1 MVREI
6 EAGNV
11 GTVIVKDM
19 SRFGRNYL
27 QVGFYTEIM
36 FPDKGVRFIAVNNS
50 IDSAK
55 PQEND
60 FTPFLNIMNEFYSR
74 DTSNKIKAIFRA
86 RMQDGKRCSGS
97 VPYGYVRSPSDK
109 QTLVVDPEAAQV
121 VRQIFDLAC
130 QGMGP
135 AKIADFLCES
145 QVLIPSA
152 YQRLHHPEYC
162 RNDYRN
168 PYRWSGNTVNTILS
182 RREYLGETILG
193 KSVCENFKTK
203 KRRAATPEEQLV
215 FPNTHEAIIDQET
228 WDTAHQMRKRAPRRR
243 PNGSDSHRLS
253 GLVYCADCGAR
264 LSYHDCTASRCRDTT
279 YDSDLGFQCSHY
291 GNLHH
296 DCTSHYIKASV
307 LEAII
312 LRAVQSVTHFA
323 KEHEAEFLKTVQAA
337 WEERY
342 AQSLAAEKQE
352 LATATHRL
360 AELDNLI
367 RGLFEGSVTGVMP
380 ERQIQRLSKAY
391 DEEQTALEKRIAEL
405 EASLAEIPDVKQ
417 NEARFLALVRKY
429 EDITEVTNE
438 MLYAF
443 VEKILVHAPTGGR
456 SAKRR
461 QQIDVYFSFI
471 GTFVPPGVE
480 EEEEA
485 KRAEQEQQR
494 AERRRATQQR
504 SAQRRKERLAA
515 LREAAKTDAAAAA
528 EYEAY
533 RVQYRA
539 YGKNYRERRRA
550 RERSSDM
557 HEQQFGRY
565 GRMHL
570 QYLKQDRPVLYIA
583 MVMDGNLWPYL
594 EELNNQA
601 QKRMERLTSQMA
613 AREGVTEALKAE
625 DPMAWVGKME
635 NIRSR
640 AEEILLRELIYR

>member
-11 GTVIVKDM
+11 STVIVKDM

-36 FPDKGVRFIAVNNS
+36 FSDKGVRFIAVNNS
-50 IDSAK
+50 IDSAR

-135 AKIADFLCES
+135 AKIADFLCEA

-152 YQRLHHPEYC
+152 YQRLNHPEYC

-228 WDTAHQMRKRAPRRR
+228 WDTAQQMRKRAPRRR

-264 LSYHDCTASRCRDTT
+264 LSYHDCTASRCRDTA

-296 DCTSHYIKASV
+296 
-307 LEAII
+307 
-312 LRAVQSVTHFA
+312 
-323 KEHEAEFLKTVQAA
+323 
-337 WEERY
+337 
-342 AQSLAAEKQE
+342 
-352 LATATHRL
+352 
-360 AELDNLI
+360 
-367 RGLFEGSVTGVMP
+367 
-380 ERQIQRLSKAY
+380 
-391 DEEQTALEKRIAEL
+391 
-405 EASLAEIPDVKQ
+405 
-417 NEARFLALVRKY
+417 
-429 EDITEVTNE
+429 
-438 MLYAF
+438 
-443 VEKILVHAPTGGR
+443 
-456 SAKRR
+456 
-461 QQIDVYFSFI
+461 SFI
-471 GTFVPPGVE
+471 GTFVLPGVE

-494 AERRRATQQR
+494 AERRRTTQQR
-504 SAQRRKERLAA
+504 SAQRRKERL
-515 LREAAKTDAAAAA
+515 REAAKTDAAAAA
-528 EYEAY
+528 KYEAY
-533 RVQYRA
+533 RVQHRA

-550 RERSSDM
+550 RKGAAICTSSNSDDM
-557 HEQQFGRY
+557 GDCIS
-565 GRMHL
+565 G
-570 QYLKQDRPVLYIA
+570 
-583 MVMDGNLWPYL
+583 
-594 EELNNQA
+594 
-601 QKRMERLTSQMA
+601 T
-613 AREGVTEALKAE
+613 
-625 DPMAWVGKME
+625 
-635 NIRSR
+635 
-640 AEEILLRELIYR
+640 

>member
-1 MVREI
+1 MPRQNVPKITALYERLSRDDELQGESNSILNQKTYLESYARQQGFSNLRHFTDDGYSGINFNRPGFAAMVREI

-152 YQRLHHPEYC
+152 YQRLNHPEYC

-228 WDTAHQMRKRAPRRR
+228 WDTAQQMRKRAPRRR

-264 LSYHDCTASRCRDTT
+264 LSYHDCTASRCRDTA

-312 LRAVQSVTHFA
+312 LRAVRSVTHFA
-323 KEHEAEFLKTVQAA
+323 KGHEAEFLKTVQTA
-337 WEERY
+337 W
-342 AQSLAAEKQE
+342 
-352 LATATHRL
+352 
-360 AELDNLI
+360 
-367 RGLFEGSVTGVMP
+367 
-380 ERQIQRLSKAY
+380 
-391 DEEQTALEKRIAEL
+391 
-405 EASLAEIPDVKQ
+405 
-417 NEARFLALVRKY
+417 
-429 EDITEVTNE
+429 
-438 MLYAF
+438 
-443 VEKILVHAPTGGR
+443 R
-456 SAKRR
+456 SAM
-461 QQIDVYFSFI
+461 
-471 GTFVPPGVE
+471 P
-480 EEEEA
+480 
-485 KRAEQEQQR
+485 RAW
-494 AERRRATQQR
+494 RRRSR
-504 SAQRRKERLAA
+504 SWPQLP
-515 LREAAKTDAAAAA
+515 T
-528 EYEAY
+528 
-533 RVQYRA
+533 VW
-539 YGKNYRERRRA
+539 
-550 RERSSDM
+550 RS
-557 HEQQFGRY
+557 
-565 GRMHL
+565 
-570 QYLKQDRPVLYIA
+570 
-583 MVMDGNLWPYL
+583 W
-594 EELNNQA
+594 
-601 QKRMERLTSQMA
+601 T
-613 AREGVTEALKAE
+613 T
-625 DPMAWVGKME
+625 
-635 NIRSR
+635 
-640 AEEILLRELIYR
+640 

>member
-130 QGMGP
+130 QGMGA

-228 WDTAHQMRKRAPRRR
+228 WDIAQQMRKRAPRRR
-243 PNGSDSHRLS
+243 PNGADSH
-253 GLVYCADCGAR
+253 
-264 LSYHDCTASRCRDTT
+264 
-279 YDSDLGFQCSHY
+279 
-291 GNLHH
+291 
-296 DCTSHYIKASV
+296 
-307 LEAII
+307 
-312 LRAVQSVTHFA
+312 
-323 KEHEAEFLKTVQAA
+323 
-337 WEERY
+337 
-342 AQSLAAEKQE
+342 
-352 LATATHRL
+352 
-360 AELDNLI
+360 
-367 RGLFEGSVTGVMP
+367 
-380 ERQIQRLSKAY
+380 RLSKAY
-391 DEEQTALEKRIAEL
+391 DEEQTVLEKRIAEL
-405 EASLAEIPDVKQ
+405 EASLSEIPDVKQ

-443 VEKILVHAPTGGR
+443 IEKILVHAPTGGR
-456 SAKRR
+456 SAQRR

-528 EYEAY
+528 KYEAY

-550 RERSSDM
+550 RKGVPICTISNSDDM
-557 HEQQFGRY
+557 GDCIS
-565 GRMHL
+565 G
-570 QYLKQDRPVLYIA
+570 
-583 MVMDGNLWPYL
+583 
-594 EELNNQA
+594 
-601 QKRMERLTSQMA
+601 T
-613 AREGVTEALKAE
+613 
-625 DPMAWVGKME
+625 
-635 NIRSR
+635 
-640 AEEILLRELIYR
+640 

>member
-11 GTVIVKDM
+11 STVIVKDM

-130 QGMGP
+130 QGMGA

-152 YQRLHHPEYC
+152 YQRLHHPENC
-162 RNDYRN
+162 RHNYRN

-228 WDTAHQMRKRAPRRR
+228 WDTAQQMRKRAPRRR

-264 LSYHDCTASRCRDTT
+264 LSYHDCTTSRCRDRPMTPTWAFSAATT
-279 YDSDLGFQCSHY
+279 ETF
-291 GNLHH
+291 
-296 DCTSHYIKASV
+296 T
-307 LEAII
+307 
-312 LRAVQSVTHFA
+312 T
-323 KEHEAEFLKTVQAA
+323 
-337 WEERY
+337 
-342 AQSLAAEKQE
+342 
-352 LATATHRL
+352 
-360 AELDNLI
+360 
-367 RGLFEGSVTGVMP
+367 
-380 ERQIQRLSKAY
+380 RLSVPLSCR
-391 DEEQTALEKRIAEL
+391 EWRRKRKPSGRNRSSSGQSDAAPPSSAAPSGERSGWQPCGRRPRQMQQL
-405 EASLAEIPDVKQ
+405 PPSTKPTGC
-417 NEARFLALVRKY
+417 N
-429 EDITEVTNE
+429 T
-438 MLYAF
+438 
-443 VEKILVHAPTGGR
+443 APTARTIGSAAGR
-456 SAKRR
+456 GKEQRY
-461 QQIDVYFSFI
+461 V
-471 GTFVPPGVE
+471 
-480 EEEEA
+480 
-485 KRAEQEQQR
+485 RAAIRTIWEN
-494 AERRRATQQR
+494 A
-504 SAQRRKERLAA
+504 S
-515 LREAAKTDAAAAA
+515 
-528 EYEAY
+528 
-533 RVQYRA
+533 
-539 YGKNYRERRRA
+539 
-550 RERSSDM
+550 
-557 HEQQFGRY
+557 
-565 GRMHL
+565 
-570 QYLKQDRPVLYIA
+570 PVL
-583 MVMDGNLWPYL
+583 
-594 EELNNQA
+594 
-601 QKRMERLTSQMA
+601 
-613 AREGVTEALKAE
+613 KA
-625 DPMAWVGKME
+625 G
-635 NIRSR
+635 
-640 AEEILLRELIYR
+640 

>member
-11 GTVIVKDM
+11 STVIVKDM

-97 VPYGYVRSPSDK
+97 VPYGYVRSPADK

-130 QGMGP
+130 QGMGA
-135 AKIADFLCES
+135 AKIADFLCDS

-203 KRRAATPEEQLV
+203 KRRAATPEELLV

-228 WDTAHQMRKRAPRRR
+228 WDTAQQMRKRAPRRR

-291 GNLHH
+291 G
-296 DCTSHYIKASV
+296 K
-307 LEAII
+307 
-312 LRAVQSVTHFA
+312 
-323 KEHEAEFLKTVQAA
+323 
-337 WEERY
+337 
-342 AQSLAAEKQE
+342 
-352 LATATHRL
+352 
-360 AELDNLI
+360 
-367 RGLFEGSVTGVMP
+367 
-380 ERQIQRLSKAY
+380 
-391 DEEQTALEKRIAEL
+391 
-405 EASLAEIPDVKQ
+405 
-417 NEARFLALVRKY
+417 
-429 EDITEVTNE
+429 
-438 MLYAF
+438 
-443 VEKILVHAPTGGR
+443 PTGG
-456 SAKRR
+456 
-461 QQIDVYFSFI
+461 
-471 GTFVPPGVE
+471 
-480 EEEEA
+480 
-485 KRAEQEQQR
+485 
-494 AERRRATQQR
+494 
-504 SAQRRKERLAA
+504 
-515 LREAAKTDAAAAA
+515 DAAPMERTIGSAGGRGKECQYARAAIRTIWENA
-528 EYEAY
+528 
-533 RVQYRA
+533 
-539 YGKNYRERRRA
+539 
-550 RERSSDM
+550 S
-557 HEQQFGRY
+557 
-565 GRMHL
+565 
-570 QYLKQDRPVLYIA
+570 PVL
-583 MVMDGNLWPYL
+583 
-594 EELNNQA
+594 
-601 QKRMERLTSQMA
+601 
-613 AREGVTEALKAE
+613 KA
-625 DPMAWVGKME
+625 G
-635 NIRSR
+635 
-640 AEEILLRELIYR
+640 

>member
-50 IDSAK
+50 IDSAR

-130 QGMGP
+130 QGMGA
-135 AKIADFLCES
+135 AKIADFFCES

-228 WDTAHQMRKRAPRRR
+228 WDIAQQMRKRAPRRR
-243 PNGSDSHRLS
+243 PNGSDSH
-253 GLVYCADCGAR
+253 
-264 LSYHDCTASRCRDTT
+264 
-279 YDSDLGFQCSHY
+279 
-291 GNLHH
+291 
-296 DCTSHYIKASV
+296 
-307 LEAII
+307 
-312 LRAVQSVTHFA
+312 
-323 KEHEAEFLKTVQAA
+323 
-337 WEERY
+337 
-342 AQSLAAEKQE
+342 
-352 LATATHRL
+352 
-360 AELDNLI
+360 
-367 RGLFEGSVTGVMP
+367 
-380 ERQIQRLSKAY
+380 RLSKAY

-443 VEKILVHAPTGGR
+443 IEKILVHAPIGGR

-480 EEEEA
+480 EEEET

-504 SAQRRKERLAA
+504 SDQRRKERLAA

-528 EYEAY
+528 KYEAY
-533 RVQYRA
+533 RVQQRA

-550 RERSSDM
+550 RKGAATCLSSNSDDM
-557 HEQQFGRY
+557 GECISG
-565 GRMHL
+565 
-570 QYLKQDRPVLYIA
+570 
-583 MVMDGNLWPYL
+583 
-594 EELNNQA
+594 
-601 QKRMERLTSQMA
+601 T
-613 AREGVTEALKAE
+613 
-625 DPMAWVGKME
+625 
-635 NIRSR
+635 
-640 AEEILLRELIYR
+640 